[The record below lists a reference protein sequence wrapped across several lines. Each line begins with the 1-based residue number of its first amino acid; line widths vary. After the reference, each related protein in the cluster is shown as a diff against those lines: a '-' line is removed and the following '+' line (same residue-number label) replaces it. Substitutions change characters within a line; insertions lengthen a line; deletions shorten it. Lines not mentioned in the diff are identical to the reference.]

1 MDGALSQVLN
11 ACKHAS
17 KPRCLRGQDK
27 ELKAVQPPSQ
37 WIWSIRLA
45 PHSYMPVQAGKMRR
59 FRPRV
64 NCANIKMPSR
74 YHLHDC
80 GCKDTGEFSSI
91 PASIEMAIV
100 LLVEGRVKTC
110 MRKGAHIAVVL
121 SGRAHAH
128 AMHIDMT
135 IACSTRGTDLHGR
148 CRADS

>member
-1 MDGALSQVLN
+1 
-11 ACKHAS
+11 
-17 KPRCLRGQDK
+17 
-27 ELKAVQPPSQ
+27 
-37 WIWSIRLA
+37 
-45 PHSYMPVQAGKMRR
+45 MRR

-74 YHLHDC
+74 SHLHDC

-135 IACSTRGTDLHGR
+135 IACTTRGTDLHGR